1 MLLRRLLPVLAA
13 VALLITAAPQR
24 APAAGDAPD
33 SVTVAYQPGIGY
45 STLIIVKQSGALE
58 RRFPGT
64 KFEWKVFTNGDAIR
78 DGIIAKQIQI
88 GAGGNGPFLI
98 GWDRGVG
105 YRLIASMN
113 EMNLWLVSRD
123 PKFKSLRDL
132 QPGMQ
137 IGMPSPDAVQAT
149 ALRKAAKDLF
159 GDAHKFDA
167 NIVAIAHPL
176 GVQALAAGQLEGHL
190 SSPPF
195 EQQEVA
201 AGGHVVFRSYEAF
214 GKSTFNS
221 VYTTEEFNKQ
231 YPRFVNVLFDEL
243 RSANDMLNKNPEQA
257 AALLSKDTG
266 GKQSTAQFR
275 EWITSP
281 DITWDTTPH
290 AFLRTAAFM
299 KEIGMLNKVPANIRE
314 IEFPFLKGGD

>member
-1 MLLRRLLPVLAA
+1 MLLRRLLPLFA
-13 VALLITAAPQR
+13 VVTLLFMGAPQR

-45 STLIIVKQSGALE
+45 STLIIIKETGALE

-123 PKFKSLRDL
+123 PKFKTLRDL

-137 IGMPSPDAVQAT
+137 VGMPSPDAVQAI

-159 GDAHKFDA
+159 GDPHKFDT
-167 NIVAIAHPL
+167 NIVAISHPL
-176 GVQALAAGQLEGHL
+176 GMQALAAGQLAGHL
-190 SSPPF
+190 SAPPF

-221 VYTTEEFNKQ
+221 VYTTDDFYKQ
-231 YPRFVNVLFDEL
+231 YPRFVNVLFNEL

-257 AALLSKDTG
+257 AALLSRDAA
-266 GKQSTAQFR
+266 GKVSAATFK
-275 EWITSP
+275 EEITSP

-290 AFLRTAAFM
+290 EFLRTAAFM
-299 KEIGMLNKVPANIRE
+299 KDIGMLTKVPANIGE
-314 IEFPFLKGGD
+314 IEFPFLKGGN